1 MRVNITA
8 DWPVDFARRF
18 ESGNT
23 TMCPTRQHC
32 RGFCEIDWEL
42 RMFSDAV
49 FGEGA
54 EGPSFLGDRAGLFK
68 SSKLVKV
75 NWQKNEYIDLYT
87 RAFPLVPLSCASFH
101 SLTAALGGGDVRK
114 DNPSL
119 KGCRLNDG
127 SVMYVCTALG
137 EEARTRLWKRV
148 LDWVERRSCDT
159 GAKKKKNEFFHSVHY
174 FRKCIGGAE
183 IF

>member
-1 MRVNITA
+1 
-8 DWPVDFARRF
+8 
-18 ESGNT
+18 
-23 TMCPTRQHC
+23 MCPTRQHC

-127 SVMYVCTALG
+127 SVNMHCFRRRGAHSSL
-137 EEARTRLWKRV
+137 EARPWLGGKTLVWH
-148 LDWVERRSCDT
+148 RS
-159 GAKKKKNEFFHSVHY
+159 KKKKKKRVFPQCALFQEVHW
-174 FRKCIGGAE
+174 RSRDLLNADKAAE
-183 IF
+183 NPSYLFSYGQLWY

>member
-127 SVMYVCTALG
+127 SVNMHCFRRRGAHSSL
-137 EEARTRLWKRV
+137 EARPWLGGKTLVWH
-148 LDWVERRSCDT
+148 RS
-159 GAKKKKNEFFHSVHY
+159 KKKQKNEFFHSVHY
-174 FRKCIGGAE
+174 FRKCIGAE